1 MKRKEQDLKM
11 KKTPGG
17 KIKRY
22 NIKSN
27 ISPRN
32 KKKKEQEQE
41 LQKQQQREEEK
52 KKQRGVVEDE
62 AREAERRMGDKR
74 RATNEPNQ
82 VRKTSGR
89 ANFTRHP
96 REEGIADECP
106 TSEHDE
112 RNPTRRT
119 GKRKEVVIS
128 ETDGSERENE
138 ESDSGESAEEEQM
151 QPGIIDIEKYEYQIG
166 PQMRMRNALAEQR
179 DILERPIHR
188 KYEAPKQSR

>member
-1 MKRKEQDLKM
+1 MKRMEQDLKM

-62 AREAERRMGDKR
+62 AREAERRMGEKR
-74 RATNEPNQ
+74 RASYELNQ
-82 VRKTSGR
+82 KKNPRKR
-89 ANFTRHP
+89 
-96 REEGIADECP
+96 
-106 TSEHDE
+106 
-112 RNPTRRT
+112 
-119 GKRKEVVIS
+119 
-128 ETDGSERENE
+128 
-138 ESDSGESAEEEQM
+138 
-151 QPGIIDIEKYEYQIG
+151 QPQ
-166 PQMRMRNALAEQR
+166 
-179 DILERPIHR
+179 
-188 KYEAPKQSR
+188 